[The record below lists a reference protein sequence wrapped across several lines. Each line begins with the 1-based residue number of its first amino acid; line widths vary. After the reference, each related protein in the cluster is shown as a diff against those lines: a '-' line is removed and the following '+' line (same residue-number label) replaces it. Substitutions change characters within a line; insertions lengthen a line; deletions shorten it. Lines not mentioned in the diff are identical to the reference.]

1 MRKLK
6 IILLTAVV
14 CFAAGHLTAHE
25 GMWIPSTL
33 AKLVI
38 GDMQDAGL
46 QLNADDIYAINHS
59 SIKDAIVHFGGGC
72 TAEVI
77 SDRGLILTNHHCGY
91 SQIQAHSSL
100 ENDYLKDGFWAMSDA
115 EELRNSNLTATFVV
129 RIEDVTKQ
137 MKNASAG
144 LEGEQYQAAL
154 AIQAATLESQA
165 IEGTHYKAEVKPFF
179 YGNAYYMI
187 VTETYLDV
195 RLVGAP
201 PSSIGKFGGDTDNWM
216 WPRHTGDFSLFRI
229 YAASDNTPAEYSED
243 NVPYQPKYSLPIN
256 MDGLSDGDFTM
267 VFGFPGTT
275 EQYLTSYAVEY
286 VVDVQNP
293 ARIAMR
299 EAALS
304 VIDIAMETDDQTRI
318 QYAAKQSRIS
328 NAYKKWIGQ
337 SMGLERFDAVGQK
350 KELEKR
356 FIETARTTKGYEGYS
371 QLPAEFEQLYE
382 RGHPYELAR
391 DYLIEFYYYGPEVLR
406 YATNFRNVVEFRD
419 SLERLGTWQAE
430 VDRLK
435 KSLDGF
441 YKNYNADVDRGVMAA
456 QAPLFIA
463 GSPEVL
469 QSPTLNDI
477 ARHHNMNGKAL
488 AADIYDKTVF
498 DDRAEL
504 EKLLGKSS
512 KKIAKTL
519 AKDPIYHIATELLDT
534 YIKQVQ
540 PMYAAFGTEEDMLME
555 RYVKATMALFPDKEY
570 WPDANSTLRLT
581 YGKMEGT
588 EPRDGL
594 IYKPYTTLEGVVQ
607 KYIPGDKEFDV
618 PERLLELYRTGD
630 YGPYAT
636 DGEMRVCFIGSN
648 HTTGGNSGS
657 PALNA
662 RGELVGLNFDRT
674 WESTMSDIMF
684 NGQICRNIMVD
695 AKYILFIIDKYA
707 GAEHLIDEM
716 NLVYAPAGDG
726 KKQEGTPSKMSSEVE
741 VGSVK

>member
-1 MRKLK
+1 MKNWK
-6 IILLTAVV
+6 AALTAILICVS
-14 CFAAGHLTAHE
+14 FGSLSAHE

-46 QLNADDIYAINHS
+46 QLDADDIYAINQS

-91 SQIQAHSSL
+91 SQIQFHSSL

-115 EELRNSNLTATFVV
+115 EELHNPNLTATFVV

-137 MKNASAG
+137 MKKAG
-144 LEGEQYQAAL
+144 SGLDAEQRQAAM
-154 AIQAATLESQA
+154 AIEAAKLETQAV
-165 IEGTHYKAEVKPFF
+165 EGTHYEAEVKPFF

-201 PSSIGKFGGDTDNWM
+201 PSAIGKFGGDTDNWM
-216 WPRHTGDFSLFRI
+216 WPRHTGDFALFRV
-229 YAASDNTPAEYSED
+229 YAGPDNKPAEYSED

-256 MDGLSDGDFTM
+256 MDGVRAGDFTM
-267 VFGFPGTT
+267 VFGFPGRT

-286 VVDVQNP
+286 VLDVQNP

-304 VIDIAMETDDQTRI
+304 VIDAAMETDDQVRI

-337 SMGLERFDAVGQK
+337 SMGLERFDAVQQK
-350 KELEKR
+350 KDKEER
-356 FIETARTTKGYEGYS
+356 FVEVARTTKGYEGYS
-371 QLPAEFEQLYE
+371 QLPTEFEQLYE
-382 RGHPYELAR
+382 KSRPYELAR

-406 YATNFRNVVEFRD
+406 YATNFRNAVENRD
-419 SLERLGTWQAE
+419 SLKSAGTWQDE
-430 VDRLK
+430 LERLR

-441 YKNYNADVDRGVMAA
+441 YKNYNAEVDRGVFAA
-456 QAPLFIA
+456 QAPLFLEGA
-463 GSPEVL
+463 PDVL
-469 QSPTLNDI
+469 QSPTLRRFAD
-477 ARHHNMNGKAL
+477 RHGDAAKAMG
-488 AADIYDKTVF
+488 ADLYAQTIF
-498 DDRAEL
+498 DDREEL
-504 EKLLGKSS
+504 ENLLGKSD
-512 KKIAKTL
+512 KKIVKTL
-519 AKDPIYHIATELLDT
+519 SADPVYNIATELLDA
-534 YIKQVQ
+534 YMEQVR
-540 PMYAAFGTEEDMLME
+540 PMYAAYGAEEDMLME
-555 RYVKATMALFPDKEY
+555 RYVKATMELFPDKDY
-570 WPDANSTLRLT
+570 WPDANSTMRLT
-581 YGKMEGT
+581 FGMMEGT

-594 IYKPYTTLEGVVQ
+594 VYKPYTTLEGVAQ

-618 PERLLELYRTGD
+618 PERLLELHRKRD

-636 DGEMRVCFIGSN
+636 DGEMRVCFLGSN

-707 GAEHLIDEM
+707 GAEHLIEEM
-716 NLVYAPAGDG
+716 NLVYAADAEDVPVREAVEESDSPAPV
-726 KKQEGTPSKMSSEVE
+726 PSQ
-741 VGSVK
+741 